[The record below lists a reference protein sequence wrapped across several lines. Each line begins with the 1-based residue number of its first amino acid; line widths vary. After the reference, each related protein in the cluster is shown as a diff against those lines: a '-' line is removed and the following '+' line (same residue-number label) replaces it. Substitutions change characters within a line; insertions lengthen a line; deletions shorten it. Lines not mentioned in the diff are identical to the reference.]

1 MFRPIARERK
11 RLLDY
16 KYIYFIRALISS
28 CCCFI
33 TITCSLCIS
42 RSHEFFVLAII
53 HIDITIL
60 FPLAIP
66 IRVKSK
72 IVDAFQIRDRWIEE
86 VALVKTEMANFLRYY
101 SDIRIPALQQNI
113 AILEKELKS
122 GGWF

>member
-1 MFRPIARERK
+1 M
-11 RLLDY
+11 
-16 KYIYFIRALISS
+16 
-28 CCCFI
+28 
-33 TITCSLCIS
+33 
-42 RSHEFFVLAII
+42 
-53 HIDITIL
+53 
-60 FPLAIP
+60 
-66 IRVKSK
+66 KSK